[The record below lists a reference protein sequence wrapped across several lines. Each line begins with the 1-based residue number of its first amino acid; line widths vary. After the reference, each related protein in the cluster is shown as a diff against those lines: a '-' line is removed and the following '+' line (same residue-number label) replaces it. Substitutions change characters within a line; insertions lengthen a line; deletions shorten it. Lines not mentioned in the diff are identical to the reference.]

1 MDDKRDEQERDE
13 NLETF
18 GENGVLGRSISSAEL
33 REQEKR
39 RKEQEKAERKMRRRS
54 RKEYRHG
61 MPREK
66 NTTLWVMVGILGA
79 VVIAVGVMMAIEFA
93 TSGKDKAAN
102 SNEFIA

>member
-39 RKEQEKAERKMRRRS
+39 RKEQETVSYTHLTLPTTS
-54 RKEYRHG
+54 R
-61 MPREK
+61 
-66 NTTLWVMVGILGA
+66 V
-79 VVIAVGVMMAIEFA
+79 
-93 TSGKDKAAN
+93 
-102 SNEFIA
+102 

>member
-18 GENGVLGRSISSAEL
+18 GENGVLGRSISKAEL

-79 VVIAVGVMMAIEFA
+79 VVIAVGL
-93 TSGKDKAAN
+93 
-102 SNEFIA
+102 

>member
-39 RKEQEKAERKMRRRS
+39 RKEQERPSVR
-54 RKEYRHG
+54 
-61 MPREK
+61 
-66 NTTLWVMVGILGA
+66 
-79 VVIAVGVMMAIEFA
+79 
-93 TSGKDKAAN
+93 
-102 SNEFIA
+102 